1 MLHVSEPCLK
11 GTSTFGEGVKGGS
24 LEEAAEPLDDVGNV
38 ENCLPRHRHICTFVS
53 KIRGWSTFGSV
64 G

>member
-1 MLHVSEPCLK
+1 MFQNPVLREPLPLGK
-11 GTSTFGEGVKGGS
+11 GSRGQ

-38 ENCLPRHRHICTFVS
+38 ENCLPRHRRICTFVAS
-53 KIRGWSTFGSV
+53 KIGGWSTFGPV